1 MEKKNFVNYGIVL
14 AGMFILSAVLL
25 AVMSAFIWKTGAVTD
40 KSLRMVFID
49 CF

>member
-25 AVMSAFIWKTGAVTD
+25 AVMSAFIWKTGAGAGAV
-40 KSLRMVFID
+40 SG
-49 CF
+49 